1 MENILQTLLI
11 LSKIIDIREPRITI
25 FVKLHNIYKGG
36 RRMVE
41 FLMQLVLC
49 ILCLY
54 GLFSIIQDCVNF
66 NTYKKLEE
74 NIKFVMTVKNVEN
87 GIEEYIR
94 ELTYGRNFYHN
105 LVVIDMDS
113 EDDTMEILH
122 KLERE
127 KFNMKVLDKEEGQK
141 YLADMVN

>member
-1 MENILQTLLI
+1 MFDFLIQLI
-11 LSKIIDIREPRITI
+11 LWI
-25 FVKLHNIYKGG
+25 
-36 RRMVE
+36 
-41 FLMQLVLC
+41 LC
-49 ILCLY
+49 IY
-54 GLFSIIQDCVNF
+54 GLFSIIQDCVNE

-94 ELTYGRNFYHN
+94 ELTYGRNFYNN

-113 EDDTMEILH
+113 EDDTKEILH

-127 KFNMKVLDKEEGQK
+127 KFNMKVLDKEEGEQ
-141 YLADMVN
+141 YLLKMMK

>member
-1 MENILQTLLI
+1 M
-11 LSKIIDIREPRITI
+11 
-25 FVKLHNIYKGG
+25 F
-36 RRMVE
+36 E
-41 FLMQLVLC
+41 FLIELVIWILC
-49 ILCLY
+49 IY

-94 ELTYGRNFYHN
+94 ELTYGRNFYNN
-105 LVVIDMDS
+105 LVVVDLES
-113 EDDTMEILH
+113 EDDTMDILQ

-127 KFNMKVLDKEEGQK
+127 KFNTKVLNKEDGKK
-141 YLADMVN
+141 YLNNMVK

>member
-1 MENILQTLLI
+1 MLDFMIQLI
-11 LSKIIDIREPRITI
+11 IWI
-25 FVKLHNIYKGG
+25 
-36 RRMVE
+36 
-41 FLMQLVLC
+41 LC
-49 ILCLY
+49 IY
-54 GLFSIIQDCVNF
+54 GLFSVIQDCVNF

-94 ELTYGRNFYHN
+94 ELTCGRNFYNN
-105 LVVIDMDS
+105 LVVIDMES

-127 KFNMKVLDKEEGQK
+127 KFNMKVLNKEEGVN
-141 YLADMVN
+141 YLNNMVK

>member
-1 MENILQTLLI
+1 MFDFLI
-11 LSKIIDIREPRITI
+11 QLIIWI
-25 FVKLHNIYKGG
+25 
-36 RRMVE
+36 
-41 FLMQLVLC
+41 LC
-49 ILCLY
+49 IY
-54 GLFSIIQDCVNF
+54 GLFSIIQDCVNE

-94 ELTYGRNFYHN
+94 ELTYGRNFYNN

-113 EDDTMEILH
+113 EDDTKEILH

-127 KFNMKVLDKEEGQK
+127 KFNMKVLNKEEGEK
-141 YLADMVN
+141 YLMKMVKN

>member
-1 MENILQTLLI
+1 MSQTLE
-11 LSKIIDIREPRITI
+11 IDIIYTKG
-25 FVKLHNIYKGG
+25 VNI
-36 RRMVE
+36 MFD
-41 FLMQLVLC
+41 FLIQLVIWILC
-49 ILCLY
+49 IY
-54 GLFSIIQDCVNF
+54 GLFSVIQDCVNF

-94 ELTYGRNFYHN
+94 ELTYGRNFYNN
-105 LVVIDMDS
+105 LVVIDMES

-127 KFNMKVLDKEEGQK
+127 KFNMKVLDKEEGTK
-141 YLADMVN
+141 YLNDMVK

>member
-1 MENILQTLLI
+1 M
-11 LSKIIDIREPRITI
+11 
-25 FVKLHNIYKGG
+25 F
-36 RRMVE
+36 E
-41 FLMQLVLC
+41 FLIELVIWILC
-49 ILCLY
+49 IY

-94 ELTYGRNFYHN
+94 ELTYGRNFYNN
-105 LVVIDMDS
+105 LVVVDLES
-113 EDDTMEILH
+113 EDDTMEILQ

-127 KFNMKVLDKEEGQK
+127 KFNTKVLNKEDGKK
-141 YLADMVN
+141 YLNNMVK